1 MEINVVNTPKKYE
14 EKAEEIVS
22 MLVGL
27 LKELLT
33 VQERAALRFQ
43 RLEQKRITVK
53 EKSVRH
59 TEIFDKCKEEYAAVI
74 AGRCTEK
81 EMQWKHPSS
90 IGTRPEY
97 AYIKGEY
104 TVDFTMKKVDTAIVI
119 THYRESTLDKKHKFV
134 LKLTDGKW
142 LVDEVYSGYEN
153 ERKWFY
159 TGI

>member
-14 EKAEEIVS
+14 EYADEVIS
-22 MLVGL
+22 ALFGL
-27 LKELLT
+27 LKELLS

-43 RLEQKRITVK
+43 RLEQKQLTIK

-59 TEIFDKCKEEYAAVI
+59 TEIFDKCIEEYAAVI

-90 IGTRPEY
+90 IGTCPEY
-97 AYIKGEY
+97 AYIKGEF
-104 TVDFTMKKVDTAIVI
+104 TVDLTIKKADTAVVI
-119 THYRESTLDKKHKFV
+119 IHFLKDGRGRKHKFV
-134 LKLTDGKW
+134 LKLTDKKW

-159 TGI
+159 TEL